1 MNDRQL
7 LLTRAE
13 AGEIMGV
20 CAHTIDRMIKNDGL
34 QAIRRGQRFVRIHRD
49 DLDAF
54 IKGLRGS
61 GKRYV

>member
-1 MNDRQL
+1 
-7 LLTRAE
+7 
-13 AGEIMGV
+13 MGV